1 MHQIRRNKTIHLL
14 MSSAALYGAGAG
26 VAPAQEGAAFQLD
39 PIVVE
44 FRDAQAFAA
53 DRATAVY
60 VSDAELERARI
71 GDLKDLFAGVASVS
85 VGGGIPIA
93 QKIFVNG
100 VDMLNLA
107 VTVDGVLQNN
117 RAFHHVSANAI
128 DPGLLKAVRADAGV
142 AAADTG
148 PNALAGAV
156 VMETV
161 DAADVIAEGET
172 FGGNV
177 RLAYSDNGETFTRA
191 LTAAGIQGGFEWLG
205 YVKSATGEDYTSGGD
220 DVIEGSAA
228 DLQSYLLKLAYET
241 AEGHR
246 FELSGQQLDDD
257 SIRPWRANFGGL
269 VPPNPLQQVRRYD
282 TVRSSYAFSYENT
295 LADGMWD
302 PKFVLGYS
310 ESLIDVPEPFESEG
324 TSSAWSGT
332 VQNTFHLSPADTIV
346 AGIDFYDR
354 IGLYEGPGE
363 RYEESARNIGIFA
376 QARLEPAERW
386 KLSFG
391 ARADWQDFE
400 GIGGYDDSVSGMSG
414 NLSVA
419 YDLTEELVV
428 RAGYSSVFGG
438 ISIEDNY
445 TFNPTWDYAGLQPAR
460 AENVTAG
467 MDWTRGSLTIGGEL
481 FVTEIDNA
489 RSATGNFDFE
499 SEGFNLG
506 IGYGWDGGFARL
518 TYSDSEVTVNGDPT
532 GSFQAL
538 DFGAPLGQVLA
549 LQVQHALEG
558 TNLTFGG
565 SLDVAF
571 DYDETE
577 VDFDVNGEETLPLD
591 GYEVVSA
598 FVEYIPPQLENLT
611 LRAEVN
617 NLFDVD
623 YADRATYGADY
634 TSVSALRE
642 PGRTFTLSAV
652 ARF

>member
-1 MHQIRRNKTIHLL
+1 MQSRRRIRALSLL
-14 MSSAALYGAGAG
+14 MSSAALTGACFA
-26 VAPAQEGAAFQLD
+26 AHAQEGTAFQLD

-44 FRDAQAFAA
+44 ARDEQAFAA

-60 VSDAELERARI
+60 VSDAELERGRI

-93 QKIFVNG
+93 QKIYVNG

-161 DAADVIAEGET
+161 DAADILEDGRS

-177 RLAYSDNGETFTRA
+177 RLGYADNGETFTRA
-191 LTAAGIQGGFEWLG
+191 LTIAGIEGEFEWLG
-205 YVKSATGEDYTSGGD
+205 YIKSATGEDYTTGDGD
-220 DVIEGSAA
+220 DILGSAA
-228 DLQSYLLKLAYET
+228 DLQSYLLKLAYEA

-246 FELSGQQLDDD
+246 FEFSAQRLDDD
-257 SIRPWRANFGGL
+257 ALRPWRANFGGL
-269 VPPNPLQQVRRYD
+269 NPPNPAQVLRRYD
-282 TVRSSYAFSYENT
+282 TARSSYSFSYENT
-295 LADGMWD
+295 LADGIWD
-302 PKFVLGYS
+302 PKVVLGYS
-310 ESLIDVPEPFESEG
+310 ESLIDVPQPWGSEG

-332 VQNTFHLSPADTIV
+332 VQNTFNLSATDTIV
-346 AGIDFYDR
+346 AGVDFYDR
-354 IGLYEGPGE
+354 IGRYEGPGE
-363 RYEESARNIGIFA
+363 RYEEGAKNIGLFA
-376 QARLEPAERW
+376 QARLEPTDRW

-391 ARADWQDFE
+391 ARADWQEID
-400 GIGGYDDSVSGMSG
+400 GIGDYNDDVSGMSG

-419 YDLTEELVV
+419 YDLTDELEL

-438 ISIEDNY
+438 IGIEDNY
-445 TFNPTWDYAGLQPAR
+445 VFNPAWDYSGLQPSR
-460 AENVTAG
+460 AQNATAG
-467 MDWTRGSLTIGGEL
+467 LDWTRGSLTIGGEI

-489 RSATGNFDFE
+489 RSATDNFDFK

-506 IGYGWDGGFARL
+506 VGYGWAGGFARL
-518 TYSDSEVTVNGDPT
+518 TYSDSEITVNGAPT
-532 GSFQAL
+532 GSYEAL

-549 LQVQHALEG
+549 LQAQHRLAG
-558 TNLTFGG
+558 TDLTFGG
-565 SLDVAF
+565 SLDVAL

-577 VDFDVNGEETLPLD
+577 EVSDLPLE
-591 GYEVVSA
+591 GYEVVSV
-598 FVEYIPPQLENLT
+598 FVEYIPPQLDRLT

-634 TSVSALRE
+634 LDVVPLSE
-642 PGRTFTLSAV
+642 PGRTVTLSAV

>member
-1 MHQIRRNKTIHLL
+1 MQSKRRNRILSLL
-14 MSSAALYGAGAG
+14 MSSAALSGAGLGAH
-26 VAPAQEGAAFQLD
+26 AQEETAFQLD

-44 FRDAQAFAA
+44 ARDEQAFAA

-93 QKIFVNG
+93 QKIYVNG

-161 DAADVIAEGET
+161 DAADILEDGRS

-177 RLAYSDNGETFTRA
+177 RLGYADNGETFTRA
-191 LTAAGIQGGFEWLG
+191 LTVAGIQGGFEWLG
-205 YVKSATGEDYTSGGD
+205 YVKSATGEDYTTGGGD
-220 DVIEGSAA
+220 DILGSAA

-246 FELSGQQLDDD
+246 FEFSGQQLNDDAL
-257 SIRPWRANFGGL
+257 RPWRANFGGL
-269 VPPNPLQQVRRYD
+269 NPPNPAQILRRYD
-282 TVRSSYAFSYENT
+282 TARSSYSFSYENT
-295 LADGMWD
+295 LADGIWD
-302 PKFVLGYS
+302 PKVVLGYS
-310 ESLIDVPEPFESEG
+310 ESLIDVPQPWGSEG

-332 VQNTFHLSPADTIV
+332 IQNTFNLSGVDTIV

-354 IGLYEGPGE
+354 IGRYEGPGE
-363 RYEESARNIGIFA
+363 RYEEGAQNIGLFA
-376 QARLEPAERW
+376 QARLEPTDRW

-391 ARADWQDFE
+391 ARADWQEFD
-400 GIGGYDDSVSGMSG
+400 GIGDYNDDVSGMSG

-419 YDLTEELVV
+419 YDLTDELEL

-438 ISIEDNY
+438 IGIEDNY
-445 TFNPTWDYAGLQPAR
+445 TFLPSWDYDGLKPSR
-460 AENVTAG
+460 AQNVTAG
-467 MDWTRGSLTIGGEL
+467 FDWKRGDLSIGGEV

-489 RSATGNFDFE
+489 RSAIRNFDFK

-506 IGYGWDGGFARL
+506 VGYGWTGGFTRL
-518 TYSDSEVTVNGDPT
+518 TYSDSEVTVNGGAA
-532 GSFQAL
+532 GSYDAL
-538 DFGAPLGQVLA
+538 DFGTPIGQVLA
-549 LQVQHALEG
+549 LRVQHRLAG
-558 TNLTFGG
+558 TDLTFGG
-565 SLDVAF
+565 SLDLAL
-571 DYDETE
+571 DYDDTE
-577 VDFDVNGEETLPLD
+577 KVSDLPLD
-591 GYEVVSA
+591 GYEVVSL
-598 FVEYIPPQLENLT
+598 FVEYIPPQLDRLT

-634 TSVSALRE
+634 VDVEPLSE
-642 PGRTFTLSAV
+642 PGRTITLSAV

>member
-1 MHQIRRNKTIHLL
+1 MQSKRRNRILSLL
-14 MSSAALYGAGAG
+14 MSSAALTGAG
-26 VAPAQEGAAFQLD
+26 VGAHAQEGTAFQLD

-44 FRDAQAFAA
+44 ARDEQAFAA

-71 GDLKDLFAGVASVS
+71 GDLKDLFAGIASVS
-85 VGGGIPIA
+85 VGGGLPIA
-93 QKIFVNG
+93 QKIYVNG

-107 VTVDGVLQNN
+107 VTIDGVLQNN

-161 DAADVIAEGET
+161 DAADILEDGRS

-177 RLAYSDNGETFTRA
+177 RLGYSDNGETFNRA
-191 LTAAGIQGGFEWLG
+191 LTAAGIQGGFEWLT
-205 YVKSATGEDYTSGGD
+205 YVKSATGEDYTTGD
-220 DVIEGSAA
+220 GDKMEGSAA
-228 DLQSYLLKLAYET
+228 DLQSYLLKAAYDT

-246 FELSGQQLDDD
+246 FELSGQQLVDDAL
-257 SIRPWRANFGGL
+257 RPWRANFGG
-269 VPPNPLQQVRRYD
+269 VTAPRPGQEGPRRYD
-282 TVRSSYAFSYENT
+282 TTRSNYAFSYENT
-295 LADGMWD
+295 LADGIWD
-302 PKFVLGYS
+302 PKIVLGYS
-310 ESLIDVPEPFESEG
+310 ESLINVPQPYQSEG

-332 VQNTFHLSPADTIV
+332 IQNTFNLSATDTIV

-354 IGLYEGPGE
+354 IGRYEGPGE
-363 RYEESARNIGIFA
+363 RYEEGAQNIGLFA
-376 QARLEPAERW
+376 QARIEPTDRW

-391 ARADWQDFE
+391 ARADWQQFD
-400 GIGGYDDSVSGMSG
+400 GIGSYSDDVSGMSG

-419 YDLTEELVV
+419 YALTDELEV

-438 ISIEDNY
+438 IGIEDNY
-445 TFNPTWDYAGLQPAR
+445 TFLPSWDYDGLKPSR

-467 MDWTRGSLTIGGEL
+467 LDWTRGDLTIGGEI

-489 RSATGNFDFE
+489 RSATDNFDFK

-506 IGYGWDGGFARL
+506 VGYGWAGGFARL
-518 TYSDSEVTVNGDPT
+518 TYSNSEATVNGDAA
-532 GSFQAL
+532 GSYQAL

-549 LQVQHALEG
+549 LQVQHAPAG
-558 TNLTFGG
+558 SNLTFGG
-565 SLDVAF
+565 SLDVAL

-577 VDFDVNGEETLPLD
+577 LDFAVNGEESVPLD
-591 GYEVVSA
+591 GYEVLSV
-598 FVEYIPPQLENLT
+598 FVEYIPPQLDRLT

-623 YADRATYGADY
+623 YADRATYGTDY
-634 TSVSALRE
+634 TSVIPLSE
-642 PGRTFTLSAV
+642 PGRTVTLSAV

>member
-1 MHQIRRNKTIHLL
+1 MQSQRRNRILSLL
-14 MSSAALYGAGAG
+14 MSSAALTGAAFGAH
-26 VAPAQEGAAFQLD
+26 AQEGTAFQLD

-44 FRDAQAFAA
+44 ARDEQAFAA

-93 QKIFVNG
+93 QKIYVNG

-161 DAADVIAEGET
+161 DAADILEDGRS

-177 RLAYSDNGETFTRA
+177 RLGYADNGETFTRA
-191 LTAAGIQGGFEWLG
+191 LTIAGIQGGFEWLG
-205 YVKSATGEDYTSGGD
+205 YIKSATGEDYTTGGGD
-220 DVIEGSAA
+220 DILGSAA
-228 DLQSYLLKLAYET
+228 DLQSYLLKLAYEA

-246 FELSGQQLDDD
+246 FEFSAQRLDDD
-257 SIRPWRANFGGL
+257 ALRPWRANFGGL
-269 VPPNPLQQVRRYD
+269 NPPRPDQILRRYD
-282 TVRSSYAFSYENT
+282 TGRSSYSFSYENT
-295 LADGMWD
+295 LADGIWD
-302 PKFVLGYS
+302 PKVVLGYS
-310 ESLIDVPEPFESEG
+310 ESLIDVPHPYESEG

-332 VQNTFHLSPADTIV
+332 VQNTFNLSGVDTIV

-354 IGLYEGPGE
+354 IGRYEGPGE
-363 RYEESARNIGIFA
+363 RYEEGAQNIGLFA
-376 QARLEPAERW
+376 QARLEPTDRW

-391 ARADWQDFE
+391 ARADWQEFD
-400 GIGGYDDSVSGMSG
+400 GIGGYRDDVSGMSG
-414 NLSVA
+414 NLSLA
-419 YDLTEELVV
+419 YDLTDELEV

-438 ISIEDNY
+438 IGIEDNY
-445 TFNPTWDYAGLQPAR
+445 TFLPSWDYDGLKPAR
-460 AENVTAG
+460 AQNVTAG
-467 MDWTRGSLTIGGEL
+467 LDWTRGDLTIGGEI

-489 RSATGNFDFE
+489 RSTTDNFDFK

-506 IGYGWDGGFARL
+506 VGYGWTGGFARL
-518 TYSDSEVTVNGDPT
+518 TYSNSEVTVNGGAA
-532 GSFQAL
+532 GSYDAL
-538 DFGAPLGQVLA
+538 DFGTPIGQVLA
-549 LQVQHALEG
+549 LQAQHTLAG
-558 TNLTFGG
+558 TDLTFGG
-565 SLDVAF
+565 SLDLAM
-571 DYDETE
+571 DYDDTE
-577 VDFDVNGEETLPLD
+577 KVSDLPLD
-591 GYEVVSA
+591 GYEVVSL
-598 FVEYIPPQLENLT
+598 FVEYIPPQLDRLT

-634 TSVSALRE
+634 LDVEPLSE
-642 PGRTFTLSAV
+642 PGRTITLSAV

>member
-1 MHQIRRNKTIHLL
+1 MHPKQRNRILPLL
-14 MSSAALYGAGAG
+14 MSSVALSGAGSLGAQ
-26 VAPAQEGAAFQLD
+26 AQEGAAYQLD
-39 PIVVE
+39 PIIVE
-44 FRDAQAFAA
+44 QRDEQAFAA

-71 GDLKDLFAGVASVS
+71 GDLKDLFAGIASVS

-107 VTVDGVLQNN
+107 VTIDGVLQNN

-161 DAADVIAEGET
+161 DAADILEDGRS

-177 RLAYSDNGETFTRA
+177 RLGYSDNGETFTRA
-191 LTAAGIQGGFEWLG
+191 LTAAGIQSGFEWLA
-205 YVKSATGEDYTSGGD
+205 YVKSATGEDYTTGSGD
-220 DVIEGSAA
+220 EIAGSAA

-257 SIRPWRANFGGL
+257 AIRPWRANFGGL
-269 VPPNPLQQVRRYD
+269 NPPRPGQLLRRYD
-282 TVRSSYAFSYENT
+282 TQRSSYSFSYENT
-295 LADGMWD
+295 LADGVWD
-302 PKFVLGYS
+302 PKIVLGYS
-310 ESLIDVPEPFESEG
+310 ESLVDVPYPYGSEG

-332 VQNTFHLSPADTIV
+332 IQNTFHLSSVDTVV
-346 AGIDFYDR
+346 AGVDFYDR
-354 IGLYEGPGE
+354 IGRYEGPGE
-363 RYEESARNIGIFA
+363 RYEEGARNIGVFA
-376 QARLEPAERW
+376 QARLEPTDRW

-391 ARADWQDFE
+391 ARADWQEFD
-400 GIGGYDDSVSGMSG
+400 GIGSYNDSVSGLSG

-419 YDLTEELVV
+419 YDLTEELMV

-438 ISIEDNY
+438 IGLEDNY
-445 TFNPTWDYAGLQPAR
+445 TFSPRWNYDSLQPAR
-460 AENVTAG
+460 AQNVTAG
-467 MDWTRGSLTIGGEL
+467 LDWKRGDLTIGGEI

-489 RSATGNFDFE
+489 RSVVGSAVENFDFK

-506 IGYGWDGGFARL
+506 VGYGWAGGFARL
-518 TYSDSEVTVNGDPT
+518 TYSNSEVTVNGEAAGNYET
-532 GSFQAL
+532 L

-549 LQVQHALEG
+549 LQVQHRLAG
-558 TNLTFGG
+558 TELTFGG
-565 SLDVAF
+565 SLDVAL

-577 VDFDVNGEETLPLD
+577 KVSDKPLD
-591 GYEVVSA
+591 GYEVVSL
-598 FVEYIPPQLENLT
+598 FVEYIPPQLDKLT
-611 LRAEVN
+611 LRAEVT
-617 NLFDVD
+617 NLFDRD

-634 TSVSALRE
+634 NDVVPFSE
-642 PGRTFTLSAV
+642 PGRTITLSAV

>member
-1 MHQIRRNKTIHLL
+1 
-14 MSSAALYGAGAG
+14 MSSAALTGAAFGAH
-26 VAPAQEGAAFQLD
+26 AQEGTAFQLD

-44 FRDAQAFAA
+44 ARDEQAFAA

-93 QKIFVNG
+93 QKIYVNG

-161 DAADVIAEGET
+161 DAADILEDGRS

-177 RLAYSDNGETFTRA
+177 RLGYADNGETFTRA
-191 LTAAGIQGGFEWLG
+191 LTIAGIQGGFEWLG
-205 YVKSATGEDYTSGGD
+205 YIKSATGEDYTTGGGD
-220 DVIEGSAA
+220 DILGSAA
-228 DLQSYLLKLAYET
+228 DLQSYLLKLAYEA

-246 FELSGQQLDDD
+246 FEFSAQRLDDD
-257 SIRPWRANFGGL
+257 ALRPWRANFGGL
-269 VPPNPLQQVRRYD
+269 NPPRPDQILRRYD
-282 TVRSSYAFSYENT
+282 TGRSSYSFSYENT
-295 LADGMWD
+295 LADGIWD
-302 PKFVLGYS
+302 PKVVLGYS
-310 ESLIDVPEPFESEG
+310 ESLIDVPHPYESEG

-332 VQNTFHLSPADTIV
+332 VQNTFNLSGVDTIV

-354 IGLYEGPGE
+354 IGRYEGPGE
-363 RYEESARNIGIFA
+363 RYEEGAQNIGLFA
-376 QARLEPAERW
+376 QARLEPTDRW

-391 ARADWQDFE
+391 ARADWQEFD
-400 GIGGYDDSVSGMSG
+400 GIGGYRDDVSGMSG
-414 NLSVA
+414 NLSLA
-419 YDLTEELVV
+419 YDLTDELEV

-438 ISIEDNY
+438 IGIEDNY
-445 TFNPTWDYAGLQPAR
+445 TFLPSWDYDGLKPAR
-460 AENVTAG
+460 AQNVTAG
-467 MDWTRGSLTIGGEL
+467 LDWTRGDLTIGGEI

-489 RSATGNFDFE
+489 RSTTDNFDFK

-506 IGYGWDGGFARL
+506 VGYGWTGGFARL
-518 TYSDSEVTVNGDPT
+518 TYSNSEVTVNGGAA
-532 GSFQAL
+532 GSYDAL
-538 DFGAPLGQVLA
+538 DFGTPIGQVLA
-549 LQVQHALEG
+549 LQAQHTLAG
-558 TNLTFGG
+558 TDLTFGG
-565 SLDVAF
+565 SLDLAM
-571 DYDETE
+571 DYDDTE
-577 VDFDVNGEETLPLD
+577 KVSDLPLD
-591 GYEVVSA
+591 GYEVVSL
-598 FVEYIPPQLENLT
+598 FVEYIPPQLDRLT

-634 TSVSALRE
+634 LDVEPLSE
-642 PGRTFTLSAV
+642 PGRTITLSAV